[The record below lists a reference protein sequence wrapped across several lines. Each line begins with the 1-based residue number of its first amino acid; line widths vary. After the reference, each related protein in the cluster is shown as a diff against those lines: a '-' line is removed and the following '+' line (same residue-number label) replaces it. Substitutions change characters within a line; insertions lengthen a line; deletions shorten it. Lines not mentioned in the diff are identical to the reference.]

1 MNIGLIIVITYVVSA
16 VIIMGSFFVKKKEHK
31 ETEEPIKALS
41 VVDRIKVRSE
51 KVRELNR
58 ELKKKGLIEIVPIV
72 NGHQSQL
79 DLGRE
84 PQILLID
91 SFIDYQDQSE
101 KEVAPM
107 VLVMGKDGE
116 EFDFRLD
123 QTYTIVNDERIY
135 DEILAEWYCNS

>member
-1 MNIGLIIVITYVVSA
+1 MTIGLIVLATHLTIFCC
-16 VIIMGSFFVKKKEHK
+16 IIGSFFVKK
-31 ETEEPIKALS
+31 EEPMQALS
-41 VVDRIKVRSE
+41 LVDRIKARSD
-51 KVRELNR
+51 KVKELNK

-84 PQILLID
+84 PQILLIEC
-91 SFIDYQDQSE
+91 FVDYQDMSE
-101 KEVAPM
+101 SEVAPM
-107 VLVMGKDGE
+107 VQVMGKDGE

-135 DEILAEWYCNS
+135 DEILAEWYCNT